1 MSPTLGYDFSQ
12 DVAKCVVQQK
22 EGLFH
27 REKSVVDQF
36 KCYNAEQK
44 SCFESNM

>member
-1 MSPTLGYDFSQ
+1 M
-12 DVAKCVVQQK
+12 QQK

-27 REKSVVDQF
+27 REKSVVDHF

-44 SCFESNM
+44 VVLKAICDEVYKKLGIKILKPFL